1 MAEKK
6 NVVRDLIENG
16 RRTGKLTTHEIN
28 DALEESAFDVD
39 QLEKLYESLEGHG
52 IEIVDDE
59 PDDAAADAS
68 ALTEDSV
75 DDFEDSLSAEGVS
88 IDDPVKVY
96 LKEIGRVPL
105 LTPDEEIQ
113 LALDIKEG
121 GYKGERA
128 KQRLSEANL
137 RLVVSIAKRYVGRGM
152 QFLDLI
158 QEGNLGLIKACLLY
172 TSSARKNLPM
182 RWGYPARPS
191 AHWKTGAIIRR
202 SCWLSGWHATLK

>member
-105 LTPDEEIQ
+105 LTPDEMCIR
-113 LALDIKEG
+113 DR
-121 GYKGERA
+121 Y
-128 KQRLSEANL
+128 STNP
-137 RLVVSIAKRYVGRGM
+137 KR
-152 QFLDLI
+152 
-158 QEGNLGLIKACLLY
+158 
-172 TSSARKNLPM
+172 RKDKIL
-182 RWGYPARPS
+182 
-191 AHWKTGAIIRR
+191 
-202 SCWLSGWHATLK
+202 